1 MNFRPYKKEDACE
14 IIKWINSE
22 RDLRLWS
29 ADRYG
34 EYPISEDD
42 INLNYELCSQ
52 SSNFYPFS
60 LEEDGK
66 VVGHLIMR
74 VPGNDSGIIRFGF
87 VIVDSSVRGRGYGK
101 KLINYAIDYA
111 KNILNVT
118 EINLG
123 VFHINN
129 NAFNCYKSV
138 GFEVVHIDIDAFK
151 YNDESWNCVEMVL
164 KR

>member
-1 MNFRPYKKEDACE
+1 MIFRPYRNSDASE
-14 IIKWINSE
+14 IVKWIDSE
-22 RDLRLWS
+22 RELRLWS

-34 EYPISEDD
+34 NYPINEED
-42 INLNYELCSQ
+42 INLNYETSSQLCS
-52 SSNFYPFS
+52 FYPFT
-60 LEEDGK
+60 LEDDGK

-74 VPGNDSGIIRFGF
+74 VPVNDNSIIRFGF
-87 VIVDSSVRGRGYGK
+87 IIVDNSLRGKGYGK
-101 KLINYAIDYA
+101 KIISEAIKYA
-111 KNILNVT
+111 KDILCVD

-123 VFHINN
+123 VFHINDS
-129 NAFNCYKSV
+129 AFNCYRTM